1 MRDDAGV
8 DYEDEFP
15 LEPNEL
21 SDDGVR
27 IRTVDGSAI
36 VVRTDRMTRLATLDL
51 ENSDGALIESRVL
64 GVEDLQRLL
73 EALDAAREEARTSD
87 GPVVLDVSA
96 VIGRD

>member
-1 MRDDAGV
+1 M
-8 DYEDEFP
+8 DYFEDEFSP
-15 LEPNEL
+15 EPIES
-21 SDDGVR
+21 SDDDSTR
-27 IRTVDGSAI
+27 IRTMDGSAI
-36 VVRTDRMTRLATLDL
+36 VVRTDPTTRLASLDL

-64 GVEDLQRLL
+64 GVEDLQRLV

>member
-1 MRDDAGV
+1 M

-15 LEPNEL
+15 PEPIE
-21 SDDGVR
+21 SPDDDNGVR

-36 VVRTDRMTRLATLDL
+36 VVRTDQATRLASLDL
-51 ENSDGALIESRVL
+51 ENSDGVLIESRVL
-64 GVEDLQRLL
+64 GVEDLQRLV

-96 VIGRD
+96 VIGRN